1 MFKRSTSFWI
11 NGGETCF
18 HFGQRILLGSVQKI
32 AQKSP
37 SKKLHLPRVSKTFN
51 SILPSFQFEI
61 LATIGNIGFLRSE
74 MHVVYHINWK
84 LRSKLRSGHEV
95 SVAAL
100 VNPDIN

>member
-61 LATIGNIGFLRSE
+61 LATIGNIGF
-74 MHVVYHINWK
+74 
-84 LRSKLRSGHEV
+84 
-95 SVAAL
+95 
-100 VNPDIN
+100 